1 MGWRAYRVV
10 LRLLAALHVGAG
22 QVGNLQRARPY
33 VTGKALWGALTARL
47 ARDCPE
53 LHFDYR
59 RAGRWVNEALAFSYF
74 YPAIGREVD
83 VWPWGETADEFAW
96 RYLDSY
102 CATALSYDRNAA
114 QDASLHEV
122 ELVAPYA
129 RDGRPV
135 YLVGYIMEREPGE
148 VPWRQALSRLRLGGE
163 RGYGWGRVALAG
175 EPMEEDLLFDRY
187 AIATDTARPVLRA
200 EGSTPPPLLAHT
212 LACDQGAGKGMAA
225 QGTIEP
231 LVGRET
237 ADAGRFGNL
246 CSAAVVC
253 WAPGATVE
261 GGARL
266 AVASYGMWE
275 AAG

>member
-1 MGWRAYRVV
+1 MGWKAYRVV
-10 LRLLAALHVGAG
+10 LRLLAPLHVGAG
-22 QVGNLQRARPY
+22 QVGNVQRARPY
-33 VTGKALWGALTARL
+33 LTGKALWGALTARL
-47 ARDCPE
+47 ARDGAGMQG
-53 LHFDYR
+53 DYV

-74 YPAIGREVD
+74 YPAVGPQVD
-83 VWPWGETADEFAW
+83 VWPWGDTADEFAW

-102 CATALSYDRNAA
+102 CATALSHDRNAA

-122 ELVAPYA
+122 EFVAPYA

-135 YLVGYIMEREPGE
+135 YLVGYIIERQPGE
-148 VPWRQALSRLRLGGE
+148 VPWRQALSRVRLGGE

-175 EPMEEDLLFDRY
+175 QPLAEEALFGRY
-187 AIATDTARPVLRA
+187 VMASDAARPVLRA
-200 EGSTPPPLLAHT
+200 EGSARSPLLAHT
-212 LACDQGAGKGMAA
+212 LACDGRAGKGVVA

-231 LVGRET
+231 FVGRET
-237 ADAGRFGNL
+237 ADAGRFGNQ

-261 GGARL
+261 GGTRL
-266 AVASYGMWE
+266 AVASYGLWE